1 MLKLRRQNQKLLL
14 KLLKKHSLMLLL
26 MGRLKKELFLDFMG
40 KMFLKLSKILL
51 LYALVITE
59 MLKKLVNHYHIYI
72 QYSIELYLVLWPKE
86 EISKILMALVANQSM
101 DLNSLMK
108 ALKFI
113 IKNLIF
119 FPQPMQVQ
127 IQMDHNFSLLS
138 KRLHG

>member
-1 MLKLRRQNQKLLL
+1 
-14 KLLKKHSLMLLL
+14 MLLL